1 MKTISLHNAKKYS
14 SKFMKRIIFLF
25 VLFVFILTGCSDYQ
39 KLLKNPDKKLK
50 YKKAVE
56 YYNKEEYAKAAT
68 LFENLLPIYRGTSKA
83 ETISYY
89 ISYCSYGQEMHD
101 LAGYHFRQFLKTYPD
116 SPYAEECLYM
126 SAYCYYKESPKPRM
140 DQTPTQNAIDAFQ
153 LYINRYP
160 NSTRVS
166 KCNDYIDELQDKLV
180 YKSYLSARNYYDREK
195 FPSAIIA
202 LQNSL
207 KDYPGSSHREELM
220 FMLLESKH
228 QLAFKSVSGKKR
240 ERYNDAK
247 EEYYSFVDEYP
258 ESKYARR
265 AEKMLED
272 IEAYL
277 GKFNTNN

>member
-1 MKTISLHNAKKYS
+1 MQKNIVAELMRKIAIL
-14 SKFMKRIIFLF
+14 FILFAF
-25 VLFVFILTGCSDYQ
+25 VLGGCSEYQ
-39 KLLKNPDKKLK
+39 KLLKSSDNALK

-56 YYNKEEYAKAAT
+56 YYNDEEFVKAAT
-68 LFENLLPIYRGTSKA
+68 LFEDLLPIYRGTSKA

-89 ISYCSYGQEMHD
+89 ISYCSYGQGD
-101 LAGYHFRQFLKTYPD
+101 YISAGYFFRNFLKSFPD
-116 SPYAEECLYM
+116 SPYSEECLYM
-126 SAYCYYKESPKPRM
+126 SAYCYYLESPKPRL
-140 DQTPTQNAIDAFQ
+140 DQTPTTNAIDAFQ

-160 NSTRVS
+160 NSTRIP

-180 YKSYLSARNYYDREK
+180 FKSYLSAKNYYDREH

-207 KDYPGSSHREELM
+207 KDFPGSSYREDLL

-228 QLAFKSVSGKKR
+228 QLAFKSIAEKQR
-240 ERYNDAK
+240 ERYNNAR

-258 ESKYARR
+258 ESKYSKR
-265 AEKMLED
+265 AERMLED

-277 GKFNTNN
+277 SKFNTNK